1 MVSWLGES
9 PPCLGKFLWIL
20 IVYESMCQVWTM
32 VLVGNFVS
40 LYRASEIRLKMV
52 SWLGE
57 SPGYL
62 GNFLLI
68 LIVYYY
74 MRVCAKFESWS

>member
-1 MVSWLGES
+1 
-9 PPCLGKFLWIL
+9 
-20 IVYESMCQVWTM
+20 M

-40 LYRASEIRLKMV
+40 LYRASEIKLKMV